1 MVLYALR
8 ARSGERGKF
17 FRPREDICAFIE
29 AYVPLLRL
37 EPCARRLL
45 DSRRTIPCRH
55 WDYFIPD
62 RPPAPTWHSTVNG
75 CVSDWRVLKSTDTWH
90 M

>member
-17 FRPREDICAFIE
+17 FRPREDIGGFIE

-37 EPCARRLL
+37 EPCPRWLL
-45 DSRRTIPCRH
+45 D
-55 WDYFIPD
+55 
-62 RPPAPTWHSTVNG
+62 
-75 CVSDWRVLKSTDTWH
+75 
-90 M
+90 